1 MKASGM
7 KVAMTAL
14 ATALTLALTLSAAG
28 QYSNR
33 RAPGFSLADSH
44 FEQHD
49 PQWTY

>member
-14 ATALTLALTLSAAG
+14 ATALTLSAAG